1 MPTTSR
7 AETLDEAAR
16 RVLGDVVGLLSGPR
30 DRVRACAEA
39 FAAIGDAARA
49 ERRALGRA
57 DLEALVPLLRETV
70 RALPAGVDGTGVVAA
85 PDLLADAPLWLEWWR
100 RGADGDAERL
110 EVTFDPEQPA
120 HFDYPEAEWFG
131 VPQRRGVP
139 WIAGPFVDSGGTNRH
154 LCTYSVPVYGRDGTF
169 LGIAGADLRVGHVE
183 RVARRALSTIDAP
196 AVLVN
201 RDARVIASNDP
212 HLAAA
217 TLLDPPL
224 ADWIRAPQR
233 DPADV
238 WAVAWDAELPWGVA
252 LVPVADA

>member
-16 RVLGDVVGLLSGPR
+16 RVLGDVVRVLRRPR
-30 DRVRACAEA
+30 DGVRVCAES

-49 ERRALGRA
+49 EQRALCRA
-57 DLEALVPLLRETV
+57 DLEALVPLLRAAV
-70 RALPAGVDGTGVVAA
+70 RELPAGVDGTGVVAA
-85 PDLLADAPLWLEWWR
+85 PGLLADAPLWLEWWR

-110 EVTFDPEQPA
+110 EVSFDPEHPA
-120 HFDYPEAEWFG
+120 QFYYPDVEWFT

-139 WIAGPFVDSGGTNRH
+139 WITGPFVDSGGTNRH
-154 LCTYSVPVYGRDGTF
+154 LCTYSVPVYGGDGAF

-201 RDARVIASNDP
+201 RDARVIASNEP
-212 HLAAA
+212 RLAAA
-217 TLLDPPL
+217 TLLGPPL
-224 ADWIRAPQR
+224 SDWIRAAER
-233 DPADV
+233 DPGQAG
-238 WAVAWDAELPWGVA
+238 AVAWDGELPWGVA
-252 LVPVADA
+252 LVPPAGA